1 MMRIDDIFAQIEAEN
16 PEILEIAHE
25 VDPPSILAVNVIR
38 TRNERGM
45 TQAQLAEAVG
55 VAQPRIAELERGDA
69 NPRLVTLSKIAHA
82 LGITLS
88 ELLDDT
94 LFRKR
99 PGAVPAEPVEL
110 SASSTPTISRRRAVG

>member
-1 MMRIDDIFAQIEAEN
+1 MRIDDVFAEIEAEN

-25 VDPPSILAVNVIR
+25 VDPPYIVAVNVIR
-38 TRNERGM
+38 TRNEREM
-45 TQAQLAEAVG
+45 TQAQLAEAIG
-55 VAQPRIAELERGDA
+55 VAQPRIAEIERGDA

-99 PGAVPAEPVEL
+99 PGAVAAEPAEI
-110 SASSTPTISRRRAVG
+110 SASSRPTISRRRAVG

>member
-1 MMRIDDIFAQIEAEN
+1 MRVDDIFAQIEAEH
-16 PEILEIAHE
+16 PELAEIAHE
-25 VDPPSILAVNVIR
+25 VEPPAVVAVNVVRARSRLGI
-38 TRNERGM
+38 
-45 TQAQLAEAVG
+45 TQAQLADAVG

-99 PGAVPAEPVEL
+99 PGAAAAEPVDTPV
-110 SASSTPTISRRRAVG
+110 SSTPTISRRRAVG